1 MFLTTTEKYRII
13 LIALLL
19 AHFIGC
25 ATQQQKTPP
34 AAIKKDEWFAKD
46 KAEHFLLSFLI
57 GASSYSIAREGEA
70 DKDDASIIGFS
81 FTSACGIAK
90 EINDELK
97 NKGWSYK
104 DLAWDLLGGGTAV
117 SISNIF
123 DSATAVNFCSIC
135 FSAVLLALR

>member
-1 MFLTTTEKYRII
+1 MFLTTTEKYRIL

-19 AHFIGC
+19 AHFFIGC
-25 ATQQQKTPP
+25 ATQQKKAP

-46 KAEHFLLSFLI
+46 KAEHFLISFLI
-57 GASSYSIAREGEA
+57 GASSYSIAREGES

-90 EINDELK
+90 EINDELE

-104 DLAWDLLGGGTAV
+104 DLVWDILGGGAAV
-117 SISNIF
+117 SISN
-123 DSATAVNFCSIC
+123 
-135 FSAVLLALR
+135 ALD

>member
-1 MFLTTTEKYRII
+1 MFLTTTEKYRIL

-19 AHFIGC
+19 PHFIGC

-46 KAEHFLLSFLI
+46 KAEHFLISFLI
-57 GASSYSIAREGEA
+57 GALSYSIAREGEA
-70 DKDDASIIGFS
+70 DKDDASIIAFS

-104 DLAWDLLGGGTAV
+104 DLAWDILGGGAAV
-117 SISNIF
+117 SISN
-123 DSATAVNFCSIC
+123 
-135 FSAVLLALR
+135 ALD